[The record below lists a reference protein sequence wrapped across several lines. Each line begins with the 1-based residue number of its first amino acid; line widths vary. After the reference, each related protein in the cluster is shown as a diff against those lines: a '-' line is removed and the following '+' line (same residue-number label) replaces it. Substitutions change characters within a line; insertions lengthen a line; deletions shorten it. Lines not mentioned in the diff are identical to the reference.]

1 MQLVID
7 KKTKQVICVALG
19 KGKVHDF
26 KLLKNSKTHFAK
38 EIKVGADKGYQGL
51 KQRHENS
58 CLPHKKPR
66 GGALS
71 DEQRSEN
78 RVQAKERIVVE
89 HINRRFKVFRCLG
102 ERYRNRR
109 KRFGLRVN
117 LIAGLYNLDAGQ

>member
-19 KGKVHDF
+19 KGKVYDF

-38 EIKVGADKGYQGL
+38 EIKVNADKGYQGL

-58 CLPHKKPR
+58 CLPHKKLH

-71 DEQRSEN
+71 DEQ
-78 RVQAKERIVVE
+78 
-89 HINRRFKVFRCLG
+89 
-102 ERYRNRR
+102 
-109 KRFGLRVN
+109 
-117 LIAGLYNLDAGQ
+117 